1 MNPADNNQFAVKNRF
16 DEVFQIEV
24 DGWCFGITNYPGEVS
39 AQVVHRIIRELA
51 SSFQAAIEHNVVF
64 DILDISTKISV
75 AARCLVHEQEIAFGI
90 IAQLPNPANLHTEQ
104 QYILGMVIDKVEQ
117 KYPGVLEMFYRRWQI
132 GAREAA

>member
-1 MNPADNNQFAVKNRF
+1 MTAGNNQFPVLNRF
-16 DEVFQIEV
+16 DEVFQIEI

-39 AQVVHRIIRELA
+39 PQVVHRIIRELS

-64 DILDISTKISV
+64 DITDIATKIAV

-90 IAQLPNPANLHTEQ
+90 ISQLPNPANLHTDQ

-117 KYPGVLEMFYRRWQI
+117 KYPGVLEMFYKRWQI
-132 GAREAA
+132 GVREAA